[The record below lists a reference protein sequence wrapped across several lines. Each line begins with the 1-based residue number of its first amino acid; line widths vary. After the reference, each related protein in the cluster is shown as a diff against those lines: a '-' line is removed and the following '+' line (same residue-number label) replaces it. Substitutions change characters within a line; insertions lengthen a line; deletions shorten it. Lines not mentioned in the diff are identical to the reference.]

1 MEQRENDDERSPG
14 RLSAVRAELL
24 LVVDHAA
31 ELAGFRRRV
40 RALLRDQGLKRSERE
55 AVVLATVEALT
66 NALNACEL
74 EECRIEVK
82 VSLVGDFICVEVR
95 DADERFRGACLDL
108 FAIPETSAEHG
119 RGLYL
124 MQALMESLEIVP
136 RDQGTLVRMTKR
148 LEAEGRA
155 DDCGGDAG
163 NGADEAA

>member
-1 MEQRENDDERSPG
+1 MAQRRNDDERSSG
-14 RLSAVRAELL
+14 RPSAVRAELL
-24 LVVDHAA
+24 MVVDRAA
-31 ELAGFRRRV
+31 ELADFRRRV
-40 RALLRDQGLKRSERE
+40 RALLADQGLNRSERE

-108 FAIPETSAEHG
+108 IAMPQTSAEHG

-124 MQALMESLEIVP
+124 MQTLMESLEIVP

-148 LEAEGRA
+148 LEAEARA
-155 DDCGGDAG
+155 HDSEGDDGD
-163 NGADEAA
+163 GADEAA